1 MEDLNVNFAIWNC
14 SWVPLFEQLFISKDY
29 DTNLRFVK
37 KNLWK
42 TTGQLFRL
50 DEKLV
55 SGQREATGVSLINL
69 QDFSL
74 GVDNLIAQSSLPIF
88 HCQLCALF
96 VKNRRHVV
104 SWKKQIQWYSDNN
117 YFKYLNRIDRQLVKL
132 EWMIFPGFTTVGTSI
147 RINGRLENYSE
158 SENFTGR
165 IIFMSMFNDIV
176 WDAKGNDESCVN
188 DSKTNKEYAERFLR
202 GLSWRLDPK
211 RSGAELTMANQMD
224 VRIELP
230 RKCCRISKDP
240 IIRYSGVPT
249 PYREYNWEAKEE
261 ERHQFTSKE
270 VWKVCMESIE
280 LLLQMVISVNQLSF
294 FTEQ

>member
-1 MEDLNVNFAIWNC
+1 MEDLNVNFDIWNC

-29 DTNLRFVK
+29 DTNLRFV

-74 GVDNLIAQSSLPIF
+74 GVDKRIAQSSLSIF
-88 HCQLCALF
+88 HCQGLRLLRLCTLF

-132 EWMIFPGFTTVGTSI
+132 EWMIFQG
-147 RINGRLENYSE
+147 SE
-158 SENFTGR
+158 ST
-165 IIFMSMFNDIV
+165 D
-176 WDAKGNDESCVN
+176 
-188 DSKTNKEYAERFLR
+188 
-202 GLSWRLDPK
+202 
-211 RSGAELTMANQMD
+211 
-224 VRIELP
+224 
-230 RKCCRISKDP
+230 
-240 IIRYSGVPT
+240 
-249 PYREYNWEAKEE
+249 
-261 ERHQFTSKE
+261 
-270 VWKVCMESIE
+270 VWKIT
-280 LLLQMVISVNQLSF
+280 VNQRTSQAGSSSCQCSTTLYGMQK
-294 FTEQ
+294 EMMNHV